1 MRPQSA
7 DSLRYEEVKVFD
19 VPALF
24 TYQRV
29 NRKSLPEEMFLYEL
43 RGGEP
48 AWDYCQM
55 EKRVAVDYAG
65 ALLTTIPI
73 QLPASGRLN
82 IAPDDFTFMAK
93 SGIRLAAFQKR
104 HPPDYR
110 NVIELFPMKPEEA
123 PLFFSSSDEAE
134 DKARGC
140 IGHMRGDFD
149 SVLYTSWWPHYWDQ
163 ALNREPF
170 KQDIQ
175 RVVDWLKADNSPL
188 KDLASMECFC
198 RQYENCRIPGQSER
212 CYGFRIESGLFRYM
226 LRCTPHMGWYQVYLY
241 CYGKDAVPEDAPKE

>member
-82 IAPDDFTFMAK
+82 IAPDDFIYMAK

-110 NVIELFPMKPEEA
+110 NVIELFPMK
-123 PLFFSSSDEAE
+123 
-134 DKARGC
+134 R
-140 IGHMRGDFD
+140 
-149 SVLYTSWWPHYWDQ
+149 SW
-163 ALNREPF
+163 
-170 KQDIQ
+170 
-175 RVVDWLKADNSPL
+175 
-188 KDLASMECFC
+188 
-198 RQYENCRIPGQSER
+198 
-212 CYGFRIESGLFRYM
+212 
-226 LRCTPHMGWYQVYLY
+226 
-241 CYGKDAVPEDAPKE
+241 DACKRS